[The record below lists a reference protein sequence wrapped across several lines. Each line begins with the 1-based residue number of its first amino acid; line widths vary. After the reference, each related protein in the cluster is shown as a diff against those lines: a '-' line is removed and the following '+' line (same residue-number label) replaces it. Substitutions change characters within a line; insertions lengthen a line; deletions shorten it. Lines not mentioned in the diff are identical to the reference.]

1 MPEVPT
7 PDNRD
12 HQVSRAKGVG
22 LRGGAPVETM
32 VVVLLA
38 VFALGLVVGYGVR
51 AQVSRKRHRRHARRF
66 G

>member
-38 VFALGLVVGYGVR
+38 VA
-51 AQVSRKRHRRHARRF
+51 HARPAAVILSRSAELDEQTRRR
-66 G
+66 GGS